1 MTANKTAHPGKL
13 LKEMIR
19 SASEKNGKDLTLKE
33 VAEGLTITQRA
44 LAAIINGT
52 QSVTPEIAIKLATGF
67 KTTTPEMWLY
77 MQDSYSLATL
87 RKKVDTKRIKV
98 FRRAVVL

>member
-1 MTANKTAHPGKL
+1 MTANKSAHPGKL

-19 SASEKNGKDLTLKE
+19 SASEKNGRELSLRE
-33 VAEGLTITQRA
+33 VAEGLTITQRS

-52 QSVTPEIAIKLATGF
+52 QNVTPEIAIKLASGF

-77 MQDSYSLATL
+77 MQDSYSLAAL
-87 RKKVDTKRIKV
+87 RKKIDTRRIKV
-98 FRRAVVL
+98 FRRAVVV